1 MSDKIAFIGVGNMA
15 TATLKGITANS
26 PDMSNIVLYNR
37 HVEKIE
43 KYRESGAFIA
53 ASIKEAVE
61 NAKYVMLCV
70 KPQNFP
76 DILAP
81 LCECENVSEKVF
93 ITMAAG
99 ISMQTVT
106 NATHGAAVV
115 RVMPNTPM
123 LIGKGVIAVCK
134 NDKVSDSDFDYVCG
148 IFASSGTVIKISEDE
163 MNSIICVTGSSP
175 AYVFMLIKAMCEG
188 ARSQGLIDECSSLSE
203 REIVDAI
210 CDTIIGS
217 AELMKSGAK
226 SPDEQIATVA
236 SKGGTTER
244 AISELERYRF
254 CDGVISAMA
263 KCTERAVELG
273 KK

>member
-15 TATLKGITANS
+15 TATLRGITANS
-26 PDMSNIVLYNR
+26 DDMSNIVLYNR
-37 HVEKIE
+37 HIEKIE
-43 KYRESGAFIA
+43 GYRESGAFIA
-53 ASIKEAVE
+53 TSVKEAVE

-76 DILAP
+76 EVLAP
-81 LCECENVSEKVF
+81 LSECENVSDKVF

-99 ISMQTVT
+99 ISMQTVSD
-106 NATHGAAVV
+106 ATLGAAVV

-123 LIGKGVIAVCK
+123 LIGKGVIAVCR
-134 NDKVSDSDFDYVCG
+134 NDKVSDADFDYVCQV
-148 IFASSGTVIKISEDE
+148 FASSGSVIKINEDE
-163 MNSIICVTGSSP
+163 MNRIICVSGSSP

-203 REIVDAI
+203 KEIVDAI
-210 CDTIIGS
+210 CNTIIGS
-217 AELMKSGAK
+217 AELMKSGVK
-226 SPDEQIATVA
+226 SPEEQISTVA

-244 AISELERYRF
+244 AIAELERYNF
-254 CDGVISAMA
+254 CEGVVSAMA
-263 KCTERAVELG
+263 RCTERAEELG